1 MVAPLTFF
9 NACWVYFKFY
19 EELVLFLGM
28 GIEFKDKIML
38 HCFREVKCQQD
49 SLEKFDIKYIF

>member
-1 MVAPLTFF
+1 M
-9 NACWVYFKFY
+9 
-19 EELVLFLGM
+19 LFLGM

-38 HCFREVKCQQD
+38 YCFREVTCQQD